1 MDVVL
6 KENVFVT
13 KDIPGKIVQIGNVQS
28 NVVNMVDVW
37 TGFVSVKMVIQEYL
51 AIGENAWITAVIR
64 GFVKTEDVCVWRILK
79 VIIVKRKSAFVT
91 MENVLEEDVYVLKDT
106 MVRTAQK
113 ENVKFVWMEYVTLRQ
128 ENASVSQNMKEN
140 FVKRKNVNVRI
151 TGNVMLKVNVFVL
164 LNFMERIVKLKDVN

>member
-6 KENVFVT
+6 KENVFLT

-151 TGNVMLKVNVFVL
+151 TGNVMIKVNVFVL